1 MTKNLDFILKNISEF
16 NIKYNNQL
24 GKFIHLM
31 NIQKNKIY
39 QKLNNYQTSF
49 RDFLN
54 HKTKKKKL
62 IRVFIKKYNEFFEKN
77 NFFESEKAI
86 NEFNTDIEEVSNDL
100 WLLINQ
106 KEKDSIQE
114 LSSIK
119 NEGFMQK
126 ELEKFH
132 FNIKEIFLIETEKFL
147 KMISSIIYFYLHENN
162 SNNKNIEEIKKLLE
176 ELMDANVIL
185 KDTSQIIIKDIDIDN
200 LIFEIISNINIMF
213 ENSIHIVFSFENAI
227 SKLIEEVKYLVMLQ
241 NKKSMKK
248 SGRMNPNSNNT
259 SMISAPGNNPLQ
271 IHEKILQIIQ
281 NEKNKYK
288 YRILYLKYFSK
299 KYITIISQTFQDIY
313 NNLDQW
319 IVTSISLQNDALNSV
334 IAIFKSKLQEHQLI
348 NEEKD
353 IKVIEMDEFEKNVD
367 NLEETEGEISLK
379 PIDNSSVIGGR
390 VYNKLN
396 IDYLIKDSFM
406 DIKIEE
412 IKNNENIIYKMI
424 LPNEIEKR
432 QLNEIDFYFDLNK
445 FNDIYLKIKKYEIEA
460 NIISKYLFYE
470 IFFKQYCIDKY
481 DEFCNE
487 EKKDDKNDKTDKTAN
502 KSSKKKK
509 TKTKKDLLSMEENEK
524 ETDNLNNKPNIN
536 LNNLNGICSALK
548 NINTKQQSKIYSLY
562 KINIVSKNKKKKE
575 ENNKTE
581 NENEEKKEYEIYLNS
596 KEIFTILALIGCKVL
611 NTIEE
616 ENIFKDLR
624 DKFISEN
631 YLSKKDFFEYNF
643 WFEKDLEYQNHI
655 VKPEEIMSKKSRKNI
670 NKMSIKDF
678 LFNLWKDE
686 KGKNIDFG
694 KLINILKI
702 NRYMTDINAFKD
714 ERYYNLIF
722 ES

>member
-1 MTKNLDFILKNISEF
+1 
-16 NIKYNNQL
+16 
-24 GKFIHLM
+24 
-31 NIQKNKIY
+31 
-39 QKLNNYQTSF
+39 
-49 RDFLN
+49 
-54 HKTKKKKL
+54 
-62 IRVFIKKYNEFFEKN
+62 
-77 NFFESEKAI
+77 
-86 NEFNTDIEEVSNDL
+86 
-100 WLLINQ
+100 
-106 KEKDSIQE
+106 
-114 LSSIK
+114 
-119 NEGFMQK
+119 
-126 ELEKFH
+126 
-132 FNIKEIFLIETEKFL
+132 
-147 KMISSIIYFYLHENN
+147 
-162 SNNKNIEEIKKLLE
+162 
-176 ELMDANVIL
+176 
-185 KDTSQIIIKDIDIDN
+185 
-200 LIFEIISNINIMF
+200 MF
-213 ENSIHIVFSFENAI
+213 ENSIQIVFSFENAI

-348 NEEKD
+348 SEEKD
-353 IKVIEMDEFEKNVD
+353 IKSIEMDEFEKNID

-412 IKNNENIIYKMI
+412 INNNENIIYKMI
-424 LPNEIEKR
+424 LPNELEKR

-445 FNDIYLKIKKYEIEA
+445 FNDIYLKTKKYETEP
-460 NIISKYLFYE
+460 NIISKDLFYE

-481 DEFCNE
+481 DEFCRE

-536 LNNLNGICSALK
+536 LNNLNGICNALK

-562 KINIVSKNKKKKE
+562 KINIVSKNIKKKE

-616 ENIFKDLR
+616 ENIFKDLK

-722 ES
+722 EA